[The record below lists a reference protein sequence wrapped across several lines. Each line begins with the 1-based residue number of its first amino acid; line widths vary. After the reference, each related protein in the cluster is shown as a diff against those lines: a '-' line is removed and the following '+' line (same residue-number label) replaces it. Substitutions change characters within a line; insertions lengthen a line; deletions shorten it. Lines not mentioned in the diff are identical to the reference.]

1 MLTPPHFRGKEK
13 DGVKVQNKK
22 KKSDI
27 DKTIK
32 KEQRHTGAAPLLFL

>member
-13 DGVKVQNKK
+13 MVQRYKK
-22 KKSDI
+22 KKISERQD
-27 DKTIK
+27 IK